1 MPSILELFKNKQL
14 LFPGGTSANGA
25 VKKDTETF
33 IEQETSGIRVK
44 SLVELNNPLI
54 YGNEATRIV
63 NKSTPVL
70 EDMKS
75 GTGGTEGDGGLIGKG
90 IGKLTGG
97 KLNSIG
103 DVRDKVNSKLGIPSN
118 QIPSRILGQIQG
130 QTSDVPVTLGDEG
143 KGTEF
148 GKFLK
153 STGGGNPSTLLKQG
167 VGKGIGLAKDKLRG
181 ALFGK
186 PPGIGENEI
195 EPVVNVTNNEVTY
208 SIYKNSPEGGD
219 KYSENPDL
227 TKSKL
232 QIPSVPAAADL
243 TDKGKTILKS
253 GMGKLKGKASL
264 SKLGEPEAAS
274 QTDEVEPQVL
284 EFSPEAPYS
293 DYKKDTERGNI
304 YSEEPLLTLEKNSK
318 LGINLNTVSPIY
330 GINRKEN
337 ERPNNQQFIE
347 NSRYSPLNPKTGK
360 KESPMSSVYR
370 LSNTDG
376 INNISPTDEYTM
388 EDNAFMKV
396 GEEIYKDFIP
406 LWFKKIGAEKPL
418 VFRAIISGL
427 TETSTPSWSS
437 NKFVG
442 NPYSF
447 HIYDGVERSLAFNLK
462 LMAASPTELGII
474 WEKLKIL
481 TSYTYPTIGAGLTTP
496 PIITFRLGD
505 MYVDREVLVDSLT
518 YTIPD
523 ESNWEID
530 GSIGYLPKTI
540 DVALSMKFI
549 ESVGAEDRLY
559 DMAISKAAVEG
570 INQKRQ
576 SDKDAIDLEAKN
588 RGEKPAEAPVVKE
601 TTKKQSSVT
610 VLTGD
615 AKSAASAKIKSARD
629 KANNLKSTP
638 ADIASGIPDPV
649 AGQSAT
655 ADNLDGKTPI
665 VAAKETQS
673 TENLTPWQS
682 ERLTRLKA
690 AGNYTN
696 VKIVSVSNLPGWV
709 KKHPNNPENVKNPR
723 YKDVKCVYIQKE
735 GSFEEHAFENNT
747 FYAAMG
753 QFTNGNQFYR
763 TFANDLDDH
772 PDNFFSPEQTSQ
784 MKKNAAE
791 NSALDK
797 ATKGLGGMF

>member
-1 MPSILELFKNKQL
+1 MPSILELFKNKEL
-14 LFPGGTSANGA
+14 LFPGGTSAKGA
-25 VKKDTETF
+25 VKKDSETF
-33 IEQETSGIRVK
+33 IEQETSGIRIK
-44 SLVELNNPLI
+44 SAVDINNPLI

-63 NKSTPVL
+63 AKSTPAL
-70 EDMKS
+70 ETMKHA
-75 GTGGTEGDGGLIGKG
+75 TGGKPGDGGLVGKG
-90 IGKLTGG
+90 LSKLGVDGG
-97 KLNSIG
+97 VAGL
-103 DVRDKVNSKLGIPSN
+103 RDKVNDKLGIPKLLIPTEVVNKLIDGESN
-118 QIPSRILGQIQG
+118 KKGKGSLNNS
-130 QTSDVPVTLGDEG
+130 QTPITQDLYGKNGSDV
-143 KGTEF
+143 

-153 STGGGNPSTLLKQG
+153 ETGGGNPTTIGKQAL
-167 VGKGIGLAKDKLRG
+167 GKGIGLAKDALRG
-181 ALFGK
+181 ALFGD
-186 PPGIGENEI
+186 PDSIGTAEGTTYAVE
-195 EPVVNVTNNEVTY
+195 ETTDQSTY
-208 SIYKNSPEGGD
+208 SDN
-219 KYSENPDL
+219 N
-227 TKSKL
+227 KSKTL
-232 QIPSVPAAADL
+232 TAAD
-243 TDKGKTILKS
+243 DS
-253 GMGKLKGKASL
+253 
-264 SKLGEPEAAS
+264 
-274 QTDEVEPQVL
+274 
-284 EFSPEAPYS
+284 SPLA
-293 DYKKDTERGNI
+293 D
-304 YSEEPLLTLEKNSK
+304 LEKNTK
-318 LGINLNTVSPIY
+318 LGGIKLQSVSPIY

-376 INNISPTDEYTM
+376 INNVSPTDEYTM
-388 EDNAFMKV
+388 EENAFMKV
-396 GEEIYKDFIP
+396 GETVYKDFIP
-406 LWFKKIGAEKPL
+406 LWFKKIGADKPL

-447 HIYDGVERSLAFNLK
+447 HMYDGIERSLAFNIK
-462 LMAASPTELGII
+462 LFAASPIELNVI
-474 WEKLKIL
+474 WERLKIL
-481 TSYTYPTIGAGLTTP
+481 TSYTYPTIGGGLTTP

-523 ESNWEID
+523 ESNWETD
-530 GSIGYLPKTI
+530 GKIGYLPKNI

-576 SDKDAIDLEAKN
+576 ADKDAIDLEAKN
-588 RGEKPAEAPVVKE
+588 RGDKPAEAPVVKE

-610 VLTGD
+610 VLTEKGSSAVGD
-615 AKSAASAKIKSARD
+615 AKSAVSGKVKSLKD
-629 KANNLKSTP
+629 KGKDLKTNF
-638 ADIASGIPDPV
+638 ADNAAGITDPV

-665 VAAKETQS
+665 VAAKEAEN
-673 TENLTPWQS
+673 TENLTQWQS

-690 AGNYTN
+690 TGNYTN
-696 VKIVSVSNLPGWV
+696 VKITSASKLPGWV
-709 KKHPNNPENVKNPR
+709 KKHPNNPENFKNPR
-723 YKDVKCVYIQKE
+723 YKDVKCVYITKE

-772 PDNFFSPEQTSQ
+772 PDNFFSPEQMSL
-784 MKKNAAE
+784 MEKNAAE

-797 ATKGLGGMF
+797 ATKGLGGMFN